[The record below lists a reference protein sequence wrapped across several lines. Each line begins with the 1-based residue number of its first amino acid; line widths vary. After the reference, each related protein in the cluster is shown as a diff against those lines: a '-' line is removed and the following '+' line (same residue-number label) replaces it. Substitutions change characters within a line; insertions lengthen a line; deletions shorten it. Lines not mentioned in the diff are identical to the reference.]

1 MKTISIINLKG
12 GVAKTLT
19 TISMAHI
26 LAERHG
32 KRVLVIDNDKQGNT
46 SKTFGVHSYEHKS
59 IADIMVDRDI
69 ALDDVIRPT
78 RYAGIDVIPANM
90 KLLNA
95 NMKVMMDSSR
105 PQQTRLRAA
114 LRRVD
119 KQYDYCLIDNAP
131 DINISI
137 INALVASHEVV
148 IPVKID
154 PYAFDG
160 LLELKAQIDITR
172 EELNPDLHLL
182 GCLITCFQRVDG
194 ERQGEDWLRQNLNC
208 PVFTTHI
215 RYSGKVVESSFEGL
229 PISEYSRTCGAARDY
244 SDFVAE
250 YLHGGERS

>member
-26 LAERHG
+26 LSEKHG

-46 SKTFGVHSYEHKS
+46 SKSFGVHSYERKS
-59 IADIMVDRDI
+59 IADIMLDRNVD
-69 ALDDVIRPT
+69 LSVVIRHT
-78 RYAGIDVIPANM
+78 RYARIDVIPANM
-90 KLLNA
+90 MLLNA
-95 NMKVMMDSSR
+95 NMQVMMDSSR

-114 LRRVD
+114 LRRVSD
-119 KQYDYCLIDNAP
+119 QYDYCLIDNAP

-137 INALVASHEVV
+137 INALVASDEVI

-160 LLELKAQIDITR
+160 LRELKEQIDVTQ
-172 EELNPDLHLL
+172 EELNPGLHLL
-182 GCLITCFQRVDG
+182 GCLITCFQHVDG
-194 ERQGEDWLRQNLNC
+194 ERQGEDWLRRNLNC

-215 RYSGKVVESSFEGL
+215 RYSGKVVESSFEGK
-229 PISEYSRTCGAARDY
+229 PIVEYSRRSGTAHDY
-244 SDFVAE
+244 MDFVGE
-250 YLHGGERS
+250 YLDAEERG